1 MSTHSATQ
9 APRAAAAPL
18 PDPVITRID
27 KRFVQIKTGSVTK
40 IIFAPVSPDIK
51 LFDPPEKPA
60 ATPLAT
66 KPPAIASKPVIKPPV
81 ASPTK
86 PPPAKPSPIK
96 TPVNVKPHIEPSPI
110 TIKPASNK
118 PGSLDTPASL
128 DKPATPD
135 KPASVDKPTS
145 IHTVSPAKPAV
156 TPTLT
161 PVSPPTPVITPPSA
175 HASPPAAVSNK
186 PAAAAPRPAPA
197 PVQPSSLKPATPEK
211 QPAPTTMPAQ
221 RDKIDGKDVLVYGN
235 PKSYQDLDYCQG
247 DAVSG
252 YMGTCSE
259 TSIANLLMIA
269 GRDVTEKD
277 VVQRAIDNGW
287 CDTVSSNP
295 SQRGG
300 TVFGMQRLL
309 LESFG
314 MPVEAITDYDPN
326 KLAALIKE
334 GRGVLMGVNGYEL
347 WGGDLDKNLLE
358 LINVNHMINLTGAVY
373 AADTGALQG
382 FYIVDS
388 GRGRSGDAARYV
400 SLSELDKA
408 AHFQSGCS
416 GFYTV
421 DPIKKLALPEDP
433 RMADPAKPQHK
444 LITGPDV
451 LTYGNPFAFSND
463 LDYNQGDAVAR
474 YEGTSGEVCIANLA
488 TIAGMSVTEKDVV
501 NKAIAEKLCDT
512 TSKSTTKRG
521 TISAENELILLKE
534 FGLASTLTQGFDEN
548 AVARDI
554 LAGKGVI
561 VTVNGSKLWAKNIP
575 ENVGMT
581 DHMIAIIGVGYGA
594 QTGAV
599 DGFYI
604 TDSGRGRDTDTCR
617 YVSLQTL
624 RDCTNASGS
633 VTITTNDAIKPFNR
647 ANGGAGA
654 ALDHAAAD
662 GKLSA
667 QTGLTAPAKPAASG
681 GNALAAHYLD
691 SFTAPAPFG
700 DDEGSQHK
708 LPGVKVRKHIAL
720 ASDKQDLAL
729 EADNLDATGNVQNN
743 RLTGN
748 DRNNILD
755 GLGGADTMT
764 GGKGDDSYYVDNSGD
779 RVVEKA
785 GEGTDT
791 VYATVSTTLADNV
804 ENLVLIDATKP
815 QSAVINGVNVLVYG
829 MPKSYLLDYAQ
840 GDAVPDFLGTCG
852 ETVVANMGVLAG
864 RPLTEKE
871 VVTRAIDE
879 MLCDVIDPL
888 PEHRGGTYPEGQ
900 QALLKDFGID
910 ATITHGFDEMA
921 VARSIKEGKAVGLSV
936 NASRL
941 WDMPMASNNRSNHCV
956 TVTGVAYSV
965 DTEQITGF
973 YIADSGRG
981 RADDMSRY
989 VTLRQLR
996 YATDVTSADTLTTD
1010 QAVKLS
1016 GQNVNATGNDLDNIL
1031 AGNGGANVLT
1041 GGKGNDLLIGGTG
1054 NDSYRFAKGDG
1065 QDTVYDHDAT
1075 QGNVDTLSFTDA
1087 RQDNLWFSK
1096 AGQDL
1101 RIKVLGTTDQVTV
1114 KDWYA
1119 GAAGTTDNHI
1129 ERIKTADGKS
1139 LLDTDV
1145 EKLVQAMA
1153 SFAPPKATQTTWAQ
1167 AQGGDGKVL
1176 LAVSH

>member
-1 MSTHSATQ
+1 MSI
-9 APRAAAAPL
+9 R
-18 PDPVITRID
+18 
-27 KRFVQIKTGSVTK
+27 TGSVFK
-40 IIFAPVSPDIK
+40 VVFSPISPAVK
-51 LFDPPEKPA
+51 LFKSSDNPGA
-60 ATPLAT
+60 AHAGGLQPG
-66 KPPAIASKPVIKPPV
+66 
-81 ASPTK
+81 
-86 PPPAKPSPIK
+86 KPS
-96 TPVNVKPHIEPSPI
+96 
-110 TIKPASNK
+110 
-118 PGSLDTPASL
+118 
-128 DKPATPD
+128 
-135 KPASVDKPTS
+135 
-145 IHTVSPAKPAV
+145 
-156 TPTLT
+156 
-161 PVSPPTPVITPPSA
+161 
-175 HASPPAAVSNK
+175 K
-186 PAAAAPRPAPA
+186 PAAAIPHPPADTHKPVSVTPVTRDKHVDVTPAVSSPPISVKPPASVKPAITPTAASTKAAATPPVSISKPTTAAPA
-197 PVQPSSLKPATPEK
+197 SLKPASTDK
-211 QPAPTTMPAQ
+211 PAAATTMPAQ

-247 DAVSG
+247 DAVPG

-277 VVQRAIDNGW
+277 VVQRAINNGW
-287 CDTVSSNP
+287 CDTVSSDP
-295 SQRGG
+295 GRRGG
-300 TVFGMQRLL
+300 TVSGLQRLL
-309 LESFG
+309 LESYG

-334 GRGVLMGVNGYEL
+334 GRGVLMGVNGYAL
-347 WGGDLDKNLLE
+347 WGADLDKKLLE

-451 LTYGNPFAFSND
+451 LTYGNPFAFHG
-463 LDYNQGDAVAR
+463 LDYQQGDAVAR

-521 TISAENELILLKE
+521 AISAENELILLKE
-534 FGLASTLTQGFDEN
+534 FGLASTLAQGFDEN
-548 AVARDI
+548 AVARSI

-561 VTVNGSKLWAKNIP
+561 VTVNGSTLWAKNIP

-581 DHMIAIIGVGYGA
+581 DHMIAIVGVGYGA
-594 QTGAV
+594 QSGEV

-604 TDSGRGRDTDTCR
+604 SDSGRGFANDTCR
-617 YVSLQTL
+617 YISLQTL

-654 ALDHAAAD
+654 ALDQAAAD

-720 ASDKQDLAL
+720 ANDKQDLAL

-764 GGKGDDSYYVDNSGD
+764 GGKGDDSYYVDNRGD

-785 GEGTDT
+785 GEGIDT

-815 QSAVINGVNVLVYG
+815 QSAVVNGVNVLVYG
-829 MPKSYLLDYAQ
+829 MPKSYQLDYAQ
-840 GDAVPDFLGTCG
+840 GDAVPGFLGTCG
-852 ETVVANMGVLAG
+852 ETVVANMSVLAG

-879 MLCDVIDPL
+879 MLCDIIDPL
-888 PEHRGGTYPEGQ
+888 PEHRGGTYTEGQ
-900 QALLKDFGID
+900 QALLKDFGLD

-921 VARSIKEGKAVGLSV
+921 VARSIKEGKAVGMSV

-941 WDMPMASNNRSNHCV
+941 WDMPMASNNRSNHCI

-965 DTEQITGF
+965 DTEQIAGF
-973 YIADSGRG
+973 FIADSGRG

-1016 GQNVNATGNDLDNIL
+1016 RQNVNATGNDLDNIL

-1041 GGKGNDLLIGGTG
+1041 GGKGNDLLIGGSG

-1065 QDTVYDHDAT
+1065 QDAVYDHDAT
-1075 QGNVDTLSFTDA
+1075 KGNVDTISFTDA

-1153 SFAPPKATQTTWAQ
+1153 SFAPPSATQTTWAQ

-1176 LAVSH
+1176 LAASH

>member
-1 MSTHSATQ
+1 MSTTTSQ
-9 APRAAAAPL
+9 DQPKAASSL
-18 PDPVITRID
+18 SDPVITRID
-27 KRFVQIKTGSVTK
+27 KRFVQIQTGSSTK
-40 IIFAPVSPDIK
+40 IVFAPISPDIK

-66 KPPAIASKPVIKPPV
+66 KPPAIASKPVVKPPV

-86 PPPAKPSPIK
+86 PAPAKPSPIQ
-96 TPVNVKPHIEPSPI
+96 TPVNVKPDIAPAPI
-110 TIKPASNK
+110 AGKPASNK
-118 PGSLDTPASL
+118 SGSLDTPASL
-128 DKPATPD
+128 QKPVTPD
-135 KPASVDKPTS
+135 KSISLDKP
-145 IHTVSPAKPAV
+145 VSPAKPAV
-156 TPTLT
+156 TPTLA
-161 PVSPPTPVITPPSA
+161 PVSPPPVVIPPSA
-175 HASPPAAVSNK
+175 HANPPAAVSSK
-186 PAAAAPRPAPA
+186 PAPAAPAPA
-197 PVQPSSLKPATPEK
+197 PLQIPAPSNLKPTTPEK
-211 QPAPTTMPAQ
+211 LPAPTTMPAQ

-235 PKSYQDLDYCQG
+235 PKSYQDLDYTQG
-247 DAVSG
+247 DAVPG
-252 YMGTCSE
+252 YQGTCTE
-259 TSIANLLMIA
+259 TSIANLLTIA
-269 GRDVTEKD
+269 GREVSEKD

-287 CDTVSSNP
+287 CDTNSSDP
-295 SQRGG
+295 HLRGG
-300 TVFGMQRLL
+300 TLSGQQRQL

-314 MPVEAITDYDPN
+314 MPVETMTNYDPN

-334 GRGVLMGVNGYEL
+334 GKGVLIGVNNYQL
-347 WGGDLDKNLLE
+347 WGANPNKALLD
-358 LINVNHMINLTGAVY
+358 LINVNHMVNLTGAVY

-382 FYIVDS
+382 FYIVDT
-388 GRGRSGDAARYV
+388 GRGWPSDAARYV

-408 AHFQSGCS
+408 AHFQFGCS
-416 GFYTV
+416 VFYTV
-421 DPIKKLALPEDP
+421 NAIKKLALPDDP
-433 RMADPAKPQHK
+433 RMADPAKPQHQQ
-444 LITGPDV
+444 ITGPDV
-451 LTYGNPFAFSND
+451 LTYGNPFALFHD
-463 LDYNQGDAVAR
+463 LDNYQGDAVAR

-512 TSKSTTKRG
+512 TSKDPEKRG
-521 TISAENELILLKE
+521 SISVDNQLVLLKE
-534 FGLASTLTQGFDEN
+534 FGLASTLAQGFDEN

-554 LAGKGVI
+554 IKGKGVI
-561 VTVNGSKLWAKNIP
+561 VSVNGSRIWAKNIP
-575 ENVGMT
+575 KNVGMT

-594 QTGAV
+594 QSGEV

-604 TDSGRGRDTDTCR
+604 TDSGRGLAADTCR
-617 YVSLQTL
+617 YVSLQTM
-624 RDCTNASGS
+624 RDCTNASGC
-633 VTITTNDAIKPFNR
+633 VTITTNEAIKPFNR
-647 ANGGAGA
+647 ANGTAGT
-654 ALDHAAAD
+654 ALDQAAAD
-662 GKLSA
+662 GKLPP

-729 EADNLDATGNVQNN
+729 DADNLDVTGNTQDN

-748 DRNNILD
+748 DRNNVLD
-755 GLGGADTMT
+755 GLGGADTML
-764 GGKGDDSYYVDNSGD
+764 GGKGDDSYYVDNAGD
-779 RVVEKA
+779 RVVEHA
-785 GEGTDT
+785 GEGIDT
-791 VYATVSTTLADNV
+791 VYATASTTLSANV
-804 ENLVLIDATKP
+804 ENLVLLDATKP
-815 QSAVINGVNVLVYG
+815 QSAVVNGVQVLVYG
-829 MPKSYLLDYAQ
+829 MPKSYQLDYDQ

-852 ETVVANMGVLAG
+852 ETVVANMSVLAG

-879 MLCDVIDPL
+879 MLCDVIAPL
-888 PEHRGGTYPEGQ
+888 PEHRGGTYTEGQ
-900 QALLKDFGID
+900 RALLKDFGID

-941 WDMPMASNNRSNHCV
+941 WDMPMASNNRSNHCI
-956 TVTGVAYSV
+956 TVTGVAYAV
-965 DTEQITGF
+965 DTEQIAGF

-1010 QAVKLS
+1010 QAVKLW
-1016 GQNVNATGNDLDNIL
+1016 GQNLNATGNDLDNIV

-1065 QDTVYDHDAT
+1065 QDAVYDHDAT
-1075 QGNVDTLSFTDA
+1075 KGNVDTLSFTDA

-1153 SFAPPKATQTTWAQ
+1153 SFAPPAATQTTWAQ